1 MSSLNRPF
9 LGPQG
14 SQEVLSSRKHD
25 YENFLALLLIKDPK
39 LKQHAFAIRAVNI
52 ELARVHDVTTE
63 TKIAAMRMKFW
74 EDAVDRIYGDS
85 EKCSIPD
92 HPVVVQLK
100 RVSN

>member
-9 LGPQG
+9 LGPQD

-63 TKIAAMRMKFW
+63 TKIAEMRMKFW

-85 EKCSIPD
+85 EKSSIPD